1 MEKNKI
7 NEVSDFKTVVITGSS
22 RGLGYEM
29 AKQFYLS
36 GWNVVINGLNPDRLK
51 SSLDNL
57 RKLESKSKIESF
69 AGNVSTEKDI
79 QGLVDFTVKTFQK
92 IDIWINNAGIN
103 QPPKLIWEL
112 NEKEIDSILNTNL
125 KGVIL
130 GTKLATIQ
138 MQKQPNGGYIY
149 NMEGLGSNDDMMLG
163 YNIYGTS
170 KRAVTHFTQAF
181 AKELEEKKSN
191 VKIGRL
197 SPGIVITDF
206 LSKPLGGER
215 NPVNKSGRKLGI
227 IIISFKICF
236 ASFNPTTSSNF
247 TSGLLSTISDN
258 IFSLKS
264 FVTIDL
270 SSFFALEVLLLAALF

>member
-1 MEKNKI
+1 MEKNEIKEI
-7 NEVSDFKTVVITGSS
+7 SDVKTVVITGSS

-29 AKQFYLS
+29 AKKFYLS
-36 GWNVVINGLNPDRLK
+36 GWNVVINGLNPDRLQ
-51 SSLDNL
+51 SSLDDL

-69 AGNVSTEKDI
+69 PGNVSTEKDI

-103 QPPKLIWEL
+103 QPPKPIWEL

-138 MQKQPNGGYIY
+138 MQKQSNGGYIY

-206 LSKPLGGER
+206 LSKPLGGEQEIQLDEKTK
-215 NPVNKSGRKLGI
+215 NVYNILGDYPDVVAEFLVNSMI
-227 IIISFKICF
+227 
-236 ASFNPTTSSNF
+236 NTTSNNAHIEWLTKSRAAWRFISSGFSKRNF
-247 TSGLLSTISDN
+247 
-258 IFSLKS
+258 FK
-264 FVTIDL
+264 
-270 SSFFALEVLLLAALF
+270 